1 MKYVQY
7 VNQLIKDEVSSA
19 EGLVVYGQNVSLAS
33 CLGGL
38 TRNLAVPTSSR
49 IINTPN
55 SENTLVGAGFGMML
69 NGVSAIYFMKQ
80 QDFLLL
86 SIDHLVNTYNIIRT
100 DSPKASFSIVPIVV
114 DSGYEGPQS
123 CLNSFSDFCSIA
135 RIDGYSCTN
144 RDDTKRI
151 IRQHLIS
158 PGFRI
163 IGVSQRLLGASM
175 LEVDT
180 MAADKRGR
188 FFQYQAGKDATVV
201 CFNYSLPYG
210 LKLCDKMS
218 KSGMRASL
226 FSVNTYSA
234 FDFAPIL
241 EDISRTRNVVVM
253 DDSKSGNQLCD
264 RFLYEAVTQCRVK
277 KSLAVRRTL
286 SKKWFYPNADHLSV
300 KYSAILSELRA

>member
-7 VNQLIKDEVSSA
+7 VNQLIKEEVSSA

-38 TRNLAVPTSSR
+38 TRNLVVPASSR
-49 IINTPN
+49 VINTQN

-86 SIDHLVNTYNIIRT
+86 GIDHLVNTYNIIRANT
-100 DSPKASFSIVPIVV
+100 PTASFSIVPIVV

-123 CLNSFSDFCSIA
+123 CLNSFGDFCSIA
-135 RIDGYSCTN
+135 RVDGYSCTN
-144 RDDTKRI
+144 RDDTRSI
-151 IRQHLIS
+151 FRRHLIS

-175 LEVDT
+175 LELDT
-180 MAADKRGR
+180 TTADKRGR
-188 FFQYQAGKDATVV
+188 FFQYQTGKDVTIV

-210 LKLCDKMS
+210 IKLSEKMS

-234 FDFAPIL
+234 FDFSPIL

-264 RFLYEAVTQCRVK
+264 RFLYEAVSQCRVK
-277 KSLAVRRTL
+277 KSIAVRRTH
-286 SKKWFYPNADHLSV
+286 SKKWFYPSADRLAV
-300 KYSAILSELRA
+300 KYSAVLKALGA